1 MIGKEVFMQP
11 FGTFV
16 LFYIIYLL
24 SQKEC
29 ASKKNLDLIVFSLS
43 VSLYVQ
49 VGQLYQDESF
59 DISCAFFLEIILF
72 LWSIYIIANG
82 RRVSRKNF
90 YAIVFLVIVLI
101 FNLIIMN
108 IYPYREP
115 MITTGTSPDAIVL
128 GQATMKT
135 VVFSFSNIFMAL
147 KIIMMA
153 VIVLVVRQLS
163 TEEIRYILNKIA
175 QLGKLYLCYCVLEF
189 IIKNVFRSNV
199 LFTLQ
204 NIILGVANATYTG
217 FGTRGGLHT
226 LQGFTREPSNLA
238 LQLLIILCLLI
249 YQSKILHKNNI
260 VWIGMGLILL
270 LGTRALTS
278 VLCFFSVTVML
289 YLSKKDRLNKT
300 SIIVLV
306 ILFCLA
312 LPLFIVI
319 LSGST
324 LTNNYFVSRFL
335 NALIELSRILD
346 GSWTRFG
353 AGNVSNRARMYS
365 LVEGIKVILN
375 RPLMGT
381 GVGTSGCL
389 SEFVGFIG
397 NLGFV
402 GVTAWFTAVPFG
414 KRIKNKKYKWSIFIC
429 LFPYFF
435 ACGESI
441 FWTLTAVTQY
451 VMLGDW
457 FGDCA

>member
-1 MIGKEVFMQP
+1 MRP
-11 FGTFV
+11 FGVLV
-16 LFYIIYLL
+16 LFYIIFLF
-24 SQKEC
+24 SRKES
-29 ASKKNLDLIVFSLS
+29 ATKKNLDFIAFSLS

-49 VGQLYQDESF
+49 VGQLYQDDSF

-72 LWSIYIIANG
+72 LWSIYHIIKG
-82 RRVSRKNF
+82 KRVSRKNF
-90 YAIVFLVIVLI
+90 YAIVFLIIVLML
-101 FNLIIMN
+101 NLIIMN

-153 VIVLVVRQLS
+153 VIILVVRQRS

-189 IIKNVFRSNV
+189 IIKNIFHSNV
-199 LFTLQ
+199 LFALQ

-249 YQSKILHKNNI
+249 YQSETLHKNNT
-260 VWIGMGLILL
+260 VWIGIGLALM

-278 VLCFFSVTVML
+278 VLCFFTVAVLL
-289 YLSKKDRLNKT
+289 YLSKKDRLNKS

-306 ILFCLA
+306 ILFCAA
-312 LPLFIVI
+312 LSFAIVI
-319 LSGST
+319 LSGSI
-324 LTNNYFVSRFL
+324 LADNYFVNRFFNVL
-335 NALIELSRILD
+335 TELSRILD
-346 GSWTRFG
+346 GSWRRYG

-365 LVEGIKVILN
+365 LVEGIRVILN

-389 SEFVGFIG
+389 SEFVGFTG
-397 NLGFV
+397 NLGII
-402 GVTAWFTAVPFG
+402 GVTAWFAAIPFG
-414 KRIKNKKYKWSIFIC
+414 KRIRNKKYKWSVFFC

-441 FWTLTAVTQY
+441 FWTLTAVTLY
-451 VMLGDW
+451 LVLGDW
-457 FGDCA
+457 FGDYV